1 MRLSSIFK
9 FSLLALPTLLLN
21 NVFGVKVSSNAVL
34 GTPANDFTAAMD
46 NVFTEVDESF
56 NQNFNYLTLNLKM
69 SKFLAEAEDVVDKI
83 CNHFENKEECT
94 TAVKKYVDLCKN
106 GACFVLGD
114 EKYHTSPEI
123 VISLFN
129 RHQVAAAFYVFRHC
143 GIYERS
149 YFKRKFKKLF
159 KREGKGYSSY
169 NTLINA
175 LMFSNTIGD
184 STTSITET
192 LLTFYLNT
200 ATQLYATFIYRDAKF
215 ASFANKFDKFNLLLI
230 KIKWHLK
237 NMLKNALS
245 ISEVPLCKEYFES
258 LLEGYGDYLAG
269 FDSSLTPL
277 ATRFSAVTAKAFKEV
292 AYKEGTCP
300 LRNYKQDL
308 SRAGT
313 ALRDAGIR
321 AGNALRNAGATI
333 SKRTTGALRGI
344 HRRLTEASDKIRNRF
359 RSRNGNGDDG
369 SSDGLLDEDA
379 TVEATD
385 DVKPEDDSTGDN
397 EPKEDEITRL

>member
-21 NVFGVKVSSNAVL
+21 EAFAITHY
-34 GTPANDFTAAMD
+34 TPATLDSSPDGFASS
-46 NVFTEVDESF
+46 VDH
-56 NQNFNYLTLNLKM
+56 L
-69 SKFLAEAEDVVDKI
+69 FLAANDSFHVNYRMYSLSTKMRDYIQNAEGLLEQICGKFANLDK
-83 CNHFENKEECT
+83 CRSS
-94 TAVKKYVDLCKN
+94 V
-106 GACFVLGD
+106 
-114 EKYHTSPEI
+114 EKYLESCKQQNCFALDTERSS
-123 VISLFN
+123 SLGIAIPLLD
-129 RHQVAAAFYVFRHC
+129 RYQVATAFYIFRHC
-143 GIYERS
+143 GMYERS
-149 YFKRKFKKLF
+149 YFKRRFIKLF
-159 KREGKGYSSY
+159 KKEGKGYSSY
-169 NTLINA
+169 KILIYGIMYA
-175 LMFSNTIGD
+175 TKLFTDGDTIPTIVFSYYIN
-184 STTSITET
+184 S
-192 LLTFYLNT
+192 
-200 ATQLYATFIYRDAKF
+200 ATMLYATLIYRDAKL
-215 ASFANKFDKFNLLLI
+215 AKILSIVDKMNLLL
-230 KIKWHLK
+230 LK
-237 NMLKNALS
+237 FKNNLKGLIRGLLAEDYS
-245 ISEVPLCKEYFES
+245 PFCQETFES

-277 ATRFSAVTAKAFKEV
+277 ATRFSAVTAKAFADV
-292 AYKEGTCP
+292 VYKTGTCP
-300 LRNYKQDL
+300 LRDYKQDL

-379 TVEATD
+379 TGEATN